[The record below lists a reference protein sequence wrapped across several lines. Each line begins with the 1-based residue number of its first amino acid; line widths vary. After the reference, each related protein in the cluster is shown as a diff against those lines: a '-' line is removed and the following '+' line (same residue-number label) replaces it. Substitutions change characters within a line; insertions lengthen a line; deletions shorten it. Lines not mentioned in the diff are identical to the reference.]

1 MKIGE
6 LSHTTGVSIPTI
18 RLYER
23 EGLIGPAERTAGQSR
38 VFSEEHEKRLDC
50 IKRLRNLGLSMEEV
64 RLLIGAAP
72 ASPDFDRTAAAEK
85 ILRGLDDRARDLARL
100 REQLSSVLADG
111 GSLERVQDT
120 FKPRLAER
128 AASRTR

>member
-6 LSHTTGVSIPTI
+6 LSQTTGVSIPTI

-23 EGLIGPAERTAGQSR
+23 EGLIGPADRTPGQSR
-38 VFSEEHEKRLDC
+38 IFSEEHEKRLDC
-50 IKRLRNLGLSMEEV
+50 IKRLRNLGLPMEEV
-64 RLLIGAAP
+64 RLLLGAAP
-72 ASPDFDRTAAAEK
+72 LPPSFDRTAAVEK

-100 REQLSSVLADG
+100 REHLSGVLADG

-120 FKPRLAER
+120 FK
-128 AASRTR
+128 TR